1 MNKNFDNVIIFPG
14 AENKQVQELEQ
25 NLLRTQ
31 IRMNTIMLLND
42 YGRQP
47 IDDRDLMDLAEYGDV
62 MSFASLAARR
72 LISCLAAEVLKQRQI
87 IDEMEEYC

>member
-1 MNKNFDNVIIFPG
+1 MNKNFDNVILFPG
-14 AENKQVQELEQ
+14 VENKQVQEIETRLSG
-25 NLLRTQ
+25 TQ
-31 IRMNTIMLLND
+31 IKMNTIMMLND
-42 YGRQP
+42 YDRHP

-87 IDEMEEYC
+87 IDEIEEYC